1 MFTVHHNTKW
11 QKALWNTVLFYLRV
25 NTTGWIT
32 TVPTSLYKPVPNFLS
47 LSYLGAVK
55 ENDPLL
61 SLFSVIKRLSELT
74 CPVHSEA
81 QTVSIW
87 RIITRVILL
96 RGHCEITIRLRI
108 FFWVWVSLQSFFFFC
123 WFIVSFSICLSVCL
137 VFFPPLVSQACQVA
151 CSCLTT
157 CKIRCTL

>member
-1 MFTVHHNTKW
+1 MYTSQHKMAKSPLKYCPVLSQSEHNRLDNNSTNFTVQTCTK
-11 QKALWNTVLFYLRV
+11 
-25 NTTGWIT
+25 
-32 TVPTSLYKPVPNFLS
+32 LS
-47 LSYLGAVK
+47 LPLISGCRQRKWPSFESLSSYT
-55 ENDPLL
+55 
-61 SLFSVIKRLSELT
+61 RLSELT
-74 CPVHSEA
+74 CPVRSEA

-108 FFWVWVSLQSFFFFC
+108 FFWVWVSLQSFFAGLLFLFF
-123 WFIVSFSICLSVCL
+123 S
-137 VFFPPLVSQACQVA
+137 PLVSQTCQVT